1 MMAAALL
8 LGLAASAQT
17 QDLTQKAQAD
27 LAKLPGEWTFTMD
40 NPMGGPPM
48 TGTVSFVKDAK
59 GIHFELGNAEMG
71 KLVSD
76 PLKAEKTGKCSTV
89 FTVEAYDVD
98 VLCTV
103 SLKNDDE
110 AEMTMDASGM
120 FMSAPLKRV
129 KK

>member
-27 LAKLPGEWTFTMD
+27 LAKLVGEWSFTMD

-48 TGTVSFVKDAK
+48 TGTVSFIKDDK
-59 GIHFELGNAEMG
+59 GVHFEMGEAEMG
-71 KLVSD
+71 KFVSD
-76 PLKAEKTGKCSTV
+76 PFKPEKTGKCSTV

-98 VLCTV
+98 VLCLV

-110 AEMTMDASGM
+110 AEMSMEASGM
-120 FMSAPLKRV
+120 FMNAPLKRI